1 MGVLAADRGRGEALS
16 RRRVCNGW
24 PKGLNAYLFTETEA
38 NLATVWVV
46 CNCVLGNW
54 SVLLGCGVAAPVLC
68 AVGVASGEEVAP
80 QAAGWREEGPSYC
93 GQRVTREGSGN

>member
-1 MGVLAADRGRGEALS
+1 MAAAERERARGRGRGETSGCQLLA
-16 RRRVCNGW
+16 RRC
-24 PKGLNAYLFTETEA
+24 NAYLFTETEA

-46 CNCVLGNW
+46 CSCVLGNW